1 MEPFIFLVKIFFQ
14 LYIMVI
20 LFRFLLQ
27 LVRADFYNP
36 LSQFTVKLTNPVL
49 VPLRKFIP
57 GYGGVDNASLVF
69 AGLVILIKIIAINFM
84 KGIDAQPLDIFI
96 FVIWGI
102 VEQLLNIVMYVT
114 IIGALLSWFGGAHI
128 NPVAGVFYQISD
140 PFVRPVRK
148 ILPPIGGLDLSPMFL
163 IIGIIFIKMLIL
175 YNVQYLAFASTMYG

>member
-1 MEPFIFLVKIFFQ
+1 MEPFIFLIRIFFQ

-49 VPLRKFIP
+49 IPLRKIIP

-69 AGLVILIKIIAINFM
+69 AATVILIKIFIINLL
-84 KGIDAQPLDIFI
+84 KGISISPLDIFV
-96 FVIWGI
+96 FVLWG
-102 VEQLLNIVMYVT
+102 VFEQLLNLVLYVT
-114 IIGALLSWFGGAHI
+114 IIGALLSWLGGAHV
-128 NPVAGVFYQISD
+128 NPMAGIFYQVSE
-140 PFVRPVRK
+140 PFVRPIRRLV
-148 ILPPIGGLDLSPMFL
+148 PAVGGFDLSPMFL
-163 IIGIIFIKMLIL
+163 IIGILFLKMLIL